1 MVGKITMMKRS
12 PSFDDIEFDDLFGR
26 MSRQFEEMSRQFDNT
41 RSFGRDMAVD
51 LREEDDSFVAVID
64 LPGFEK
70 EDIDLAVAENVLT
83 VEASRAESAEA
94 DDEHYLHRERRSE
107 GVRRSIRLPAAV
119 RADDASATY
128 NNGVLSVTLPKLIVD
143 DDEDA
148 HHIDVE

>member
-1 MVGKITMMKRS
+1 MRRS

-26 MSRQFEEMSRQFDNT
+26 MSRQFEEMSRQFDT
-41 RSFGRDMAVD
+41 PRSIGREMAAD

-70 EDIDLAVAENVLT
+70 ADIDLAVTDNALT
-83 VEASRAESAEA
+83 VEASRTQSAET
-94 DDEHYLHRERRSE
+94 DDDHYVHRERRTE
-107 GVRRSIRLPAAV
+107 GARRSIQLPAAV

-128 NNGVLSVTLPKLIVD
+128 NHGVLTVTLPKLLVD
-143 DDEDA
+143 DDDDA